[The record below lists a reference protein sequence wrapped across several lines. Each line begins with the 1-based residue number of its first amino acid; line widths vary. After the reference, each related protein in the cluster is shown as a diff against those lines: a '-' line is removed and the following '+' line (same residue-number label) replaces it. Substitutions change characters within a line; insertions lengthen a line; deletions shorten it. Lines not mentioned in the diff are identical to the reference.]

1 MPSAVRVTLANNSD
15 LPAPMACAPKEFKI
29 KYQILKTG
37 GNKKDIDVFAV
48 TEDNKKLIGQVSN
61 TKNLAT
67 MKQKIKKLEKYE
79 DFQKIFFF
87 NTSETEIEN
96 QKVIDINQVIEDLN
110 KDKYYSELFL
120 QLNN

>member
-1 MPSAVRVTLANNSD
+1 
-15 LPAPMACAPKEFKI
+15 
-29 KYQILKTG
+29 
-37 GNKKDIDVFAV
+37 
-48 TEDNKKLIGQVSN
+48 
-61 TKNLAT
+61 